1 MLRIKDGKI
10 YAGGGIVLDGM
21 RHFTPSPEQFRAA
34 GYTEYVPPTP
44 EPAPKRYS
52 KRKIIDALG
61 AEGWAVKKAELEAAG
76 FYDKFVNSTYLC
88 VDDPDFAEVYESL
101 SDEEKELLNT
111 ECLYDE

>member
-1 MLRIKDGKI
+1 MWIKDGVI
-10 YAGGGIVLDGM
+10 YTGGGIVIGETRYWFPTD
-21 RHFTPSPEQFRAA
+21 EQFIEA
-34 GYTEYVPPTP
+34 GYARYTPPPVP
-44 EPAPKRYS
+44 KKYS

-61 AEGWAVKKAELEAAG
+61 AEGWAIKKRELEAAG

-88 VDDPDFAEVYESL
+88 VDDPDFEEVYESL

>member
-1 MLRIKDGKI
+1 MMWIKNGKI
-10 YAGGGIVLDGM
+10 YSGKGVCVGKMWYSNPTEA
-21 RHFTPSPEQFRAA
+21 QFRAA
-34 GYTEYVPPTP
+34 GWSEYTPPPVPPP
-44 EPAPKRYS
+44 PRKYS

-61 AEGWAVKKAELEAAG
+61 AEGWAIKKRELEAAG

-101 SDEEKELLNT
+101 SDAEKELLNT

>member
-1 MLRIKDGKI
+1 MWIKDGVV
-10 YAGGGIVLDGM
+10 YTGGGIILDGK
-21 RHFTPSPEQFRAA
+21 RYWKPTDEQFIAA
-34 GYTEYVPPTP
+34 GWTRYVPPPVP
-44 EPAPKRYS
+44 EPPKKYS

-88 VDDPDFAEVYESL
+88 IDDPDFAAVYESL